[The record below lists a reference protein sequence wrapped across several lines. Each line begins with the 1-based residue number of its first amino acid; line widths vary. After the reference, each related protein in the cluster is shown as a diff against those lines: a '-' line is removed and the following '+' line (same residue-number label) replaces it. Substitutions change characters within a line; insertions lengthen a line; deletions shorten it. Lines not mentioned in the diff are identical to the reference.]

1 MRPHRLLSALVAVSV
16 SLSSG
21 CAPFPAVGAF
31 PAATAATTPPT
42 LLPLDELLAQAA
54 AHLGQDVRD
63 LHGGVP
69 RIEWMEVRSGSHV
82 ATAVVSGDATRV
94 DDRDPLGHAGYP
106 ADAVIGS

>member
-21 CAPFPAVGAF
+21 CAPFPVVGAF

-54 AHLGQDVRD
+54 APG
-63 LHGGVP
+63 
-69 RIEWMEVRSGSHV
+69 
-82 ATAVVSGDATRV
+82 TAAARGEALAARAARLRARASLMRGAVHDPATRA
-94 DDRDPLGHAGYP
+94 RLAEAIRQGRA
-106 ADAVIGS
+106 